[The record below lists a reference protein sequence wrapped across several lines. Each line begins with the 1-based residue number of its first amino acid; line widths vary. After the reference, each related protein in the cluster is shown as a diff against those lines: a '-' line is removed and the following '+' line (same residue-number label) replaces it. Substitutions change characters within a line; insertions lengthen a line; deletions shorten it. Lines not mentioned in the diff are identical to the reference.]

1 VPEGSA
7 DLFPVFF
14 SVWILLG
21 LFSAGFFFL
30 NKNAAF
36 KRKVWPPFV
45 VLTGVLFV
53 AFALALRI
61 PGQALVVMVPAVVLI
76 TFFNLRTVAVLRRVW
91 LERKRDR
98 ARSGPALST
107 LISSKGDIGMS
118 ASDR

>member
-1 VPEGSA
+1 MPEGSA

-76 TFFNLRTVAVLRRVW
+76 TFFNLRTVQFCDGCGWNGSATGPGAGLRS
-91 LERKRDR
+91 L
-98 ARSGPALST
+98 P
-107 LISSKGDIGMS
+107 
-118 ASDR
+118 